1 MTSVRSSIFMFSNNA
16 WVFANISF
24 LFLREKLANT
34 CIEVRSKRILI
45 THGTDSMIE
54 TAAYLS
60 KRVTDKTIV
69 MTGAFLPE
77 TFKATDADFNVGF
90 ALGVLST
97 LSVTGV
103 FIAMNGQVSLW
114 SKCTRNP
121 DTDMF
126 EGTL

>member
-1 MTSVRSSIFMFSNNA
+1 MFSNKVYVNA
-16 WVFANISF
+16 NTGISF
-24 LFLREKLANT
+24 FIIREKLAST
-34 CIEVRSKRILI
+34 CIDARSTRILI

-69 MTGAFLPE
+69 ITGAFLPE

-90 ALGVLST
+90 ALGVLTT